1 MKRLIWAALLLA
13 LPGFAQQKAQP
24 AQQKTQT
31 ERQMEEM
38 GLVRIQDVDPTIKVS
53 LAFTRPDNVTGS
65 VLYTDIH
72 HAYLVPQA
80 ARALKRAQAY
90 LKRIRP
96 DLSLKVYDAA
106 RPMTLQW
113 KLYRA
118 VAGKKEN
125 IYISSPQGG
134 GDQHNYGL
142 AVDVTLCRADN
153 GDTLAMGTRIGDLVQ
168 QSRVS
173 TESYNSENGG
183 LTKEEFDNRELLRK
197 VMAVAGFKALRTEWW
212 HFNFRTR
219 SEAKANFRMVK

>member
-1 MKRLIWAALLLA
+1 MKHFILAAALFLA
-13 LPGFAQQKAQP
+13 LPSF

-31 ERQMEEM
+31 ERQMEEL
-38 GLVRIQDVDPTIKVS
+38 GLVRIQDIDPTIKVS
-53 LAFTRPDNVTGS
+53 LALSRPDNPTKRN
-65 VLYTDIH
+65 LYTDIH
-72 HAYLVPQA
+72 NAYLVPQA

-106 RPMTLQW
+106 RPMTIQW
-113 KLYRA
+113 QLYRA
-118 VAGKKEN
+118 VAGKNEN
-125 IYISSPQGG
+125 IYVNNPQSG

-153 GDTLAMGTRIGDLVQ
+153 GDTLAMGTRIGELVQ
-168 QSRVS
+168 QSRIS
-173 TESYNSENGG
+173 TEDYNSEHGG
-183 LTKEEFDNRELLRK
+183 LTKEQFENRELLRR
-197 VMAVAGFKALRTEWW
+197 VMAMAGYKSLRTQWW

>member
-1 MKRLIWAALLLA
+1 MKRLIWVAALLLS
-13 LPGFAQQKAQP
+13 LPAF

-31 ERQMEEM
+31 ERQMEEA

-53 LAFTRPDNVTGS
+53 LAFTRADNVTRS
-65 VLYTDIH
+65 VLYTDIRN
-72 HAYLVPQA
+72 AYLVPQA

-118 VAGKKEN
+118 VAGKNEN
-125 IYISSPQGG
+125 IYVSSPQAG

-153 GDTLAMGTRIGDLVQ
+153 GDTLSMGTRIGDLIQ

-173 TESYNSENGG
+173 TEGYNSENGG
-183 LTKEEFDNRELLRK
+183 LTKEQYDNRELLRK

-219 SEAKANFRMVK
+219 SEAKANFRMIK